1 MDLLAID
8 ISALPEHA
16 VRRGDLATLIGGEI
30 GVDALAAA
38 AGTIGYDVLVNLG
51 QRYHRSYRRDPG

>member
-8 ISALPEHA
+8 ISALPDHS
-16 VRRGDLATLIGGEI
+16 VRRGDVVTLIGGDI

-51 QRYHRSYRRDPG
+51 QRYHRRYRTDGG